1 MTSFFTLRRAAVA
14 ASVAYIPYSLD
25 KKRTLPEKF
34 VVELDLSSTT
44 LVEKGTSLR
53 ERVASSL
60 QGGGQRETL
69 LLRDATA
76 AIRDA
81 ADDPR
86 VAGLVANVSA
96 SALSLAQT
104 QELSAAIDVFN
115 AKKAPLDLKYARK
128 TGATGPSF
136 AYAAEFQD
144 TKQYLLAS
152 AFGAVY
158 QQPGASLRLPGVSMD
173 VPYVAGWLRKWGLR
187 FEAVSAGTYKSGY
200 APLSDTTPSRAHQNA
215 TQSMLASSFAQIV
228 REIARGRGLSEKEV
242 RRLAS
247 RGGWLGSAEAT
258 KAKLLDGALYVDE
271 FDALVAKECGD
282 VSVRHSLTRYR
293 EARSLQRSLDAAT
306 DRVRVLSAVLSAEM
320 GTLAQEG
327 AKSAAAYGQKA
338 AAAASDASASAT
350 TYGAAAAAAVADGA
364 SAAMS
369 TVRKGSATVQPRLEA
384 WMSAMGAVMRGDGAE
399 RERMEAQ
406 AASAAKAAAQA
417 AADKAAAELLAAAE
431 AAAALAAR
439 KRAWLWPSKPTEAD
453 VEAAAA
459 AITAAK
465 VAEETTAIKAAAE
478 AAAKAAAEAAAAE
491 AAAKAKAKAD
501 KAAAAKA
508 KAEARAEAKAAR
520 AAAKA
525 QAAAMGSDANG
536 LWSRLGSRLQ
546 ASARPKVGLIT
557 LQGQIIPQAMD
568 SGKGPARAG
577 QISAREAR
585 DLLKAARED
594 PTLKALVLRI
604 DTRGGEANASEAIWR
619 EVRLMMMMM
628 MMMMMMRSGA
638 RCD

>member
-1 MTSFFTLRRAAVA
+1 MSAFFTLRRAAVA
-14 ASVAYIPYSLD
+14 ASVAYIPYSLH

-34 VVELDLSSTT
+34 VIELDLSSTT

-60 QGGGQRETL
+60 QGGGQHETL

-81 ADDPR
+81 AEDPR
-86 VAGLVANVSA
+86 VTGLVANVSA

-104 QELSAAIDVFN
+104 QELSAAIEVFN
-115 AKKAPLDLKYARK
+115 AKKAPLELKYARK
-128 TGATGPSF
+128 KGATGPSF

-200 APLSDTTPSRAHQNA
+200 APLSDTAPSRAHQNA
-215 TQSMLASSFAQIV
+215 TQSLLASSYAQIV

-271 FDALVAKECGD
+271 FDALVANDCGG
-282 VSVRHSLTRYR
+282 VSTRHSLRGYH

-306 DRVRVLSAVLSAEM
+306 DRARVLSAELSAEM

-327 AKSAAAYGQKA
+327 ANSAAAYGQKA
-338 AAAASDASASAT
+338 AEAASDASASAR
-350 TYGAAAAAAVADGA
+350 TYATAAAAAAADGA

-369 TVRKGSATVQPRLEA
+369 TVRKVSATVQPRLEA
-384 WMSAMGAVMRGDGAE
+384 WVSAMSGGGAE
-399 RERMEAQ
+399 REKIEAQ
-406 AASAAKAAAQA
+406 AAAAAKAAAQDA
-417 AADKAAAELLAAAE
+417 AEKAAAELMAAAE
-431 AAAALAAR
+431 AAAVEAAR

-459 AITAAK
+459 AITAARVTK
-465 VAEETTAIKAAAE
+465 ETTAIKAAAE
-478 AAAKAAAEAAAAE
+478 AAAKAEAEAEAAE

-525 QAAAMGSDANG
+525 QAAAKGSDAKG
-536 LWSRLGSRLQ
+536 SWSQLGSRLQ
-546 ASARPKVGLIT
+546 ASTRPKIGLIT

-568 SGKGPARAG
+568 SGKGPAKAG

-585 DLLKAARED
+585 DLLKTARED

-604 DTRGGEANASEAIWR
+604 DSRGGEVNASEAIWR
-619 EVRLMMMMM
+619 EVRLMMT
-628 MMMMMMRSGA
+628 SDDLSSDDLPD
-638 RCD
+638 CQ